1 MPSLRVIFAI
11 ILLVSLATQIGTLLT
26 FHLQRDGYVKDANLI
41 RSTFD
46 TGEKTTSSLNSR
58 DVIVYLA
65 QFGNHSTYGSPA
77 FTKLNKSIDLL
88 YTNYL
93 NDFPCD
99 VIIFHDSTDAP
110 DSAIISSLA
119 TNRPNLQFRELT
131 GKWWELPH
139 GLKASDHKRWRK
151 TGYSIGYR
159 HMMRWFGILIWKYLT
174 AEGYSHVMRMDDD
187 SFIHSKI
194 QYDLFQYLRVNG
206 KRYAFRQ
213 PVVDDAVGKGYDEMI
228 DKFLI
233 DNSDATTQELSE
245 HFKRD
250 RNVGFYNNWFMADLS
265 FFASTPVSTL
275 LDIIDKSKLIYTQRT
290 GDLVIHSTVVRLFL
304 RPEEIYWA
312 RDFTYEHMTLCT
324 REKCKG
330 CPNNGGISRGVGVSN
345 AEWNAFVDEV
355 RDIYNGCTLFQDNE
369 FIGAKDVGE
378 CSRLESQCGFYLE
391 LLLS

>member
-1 MPSLRVIFAI
+1 
-11 ILLVSLATQIGTLLT
+11 
-26 FHLQRDGYVKDANLI
+26 
-41 RSTFD
+41 
-46 TGEKTTSSLNSR
+46 
-58 DVIVYLA
+58 
-65 QFGNHSTYGSPA
+65 
-77 FTKLNKSIDLL
+77 
-88 YTNYL
+88 
-93 NDFPCD
+93 
-99 VIIFHDSTDAP
+99 
-110 DSAIISSLA
+110 
-119 TNRPNLQFRELT
+119 
-131 GKWWELPH
+131 
-139 GLKASDHKRWRK
+139 
-151 TGYSIGYR
+151 
-159 HMMRWFGILIWKYLT
+159 MMRWFGILIWKYLT

-330 CPNNGGISRGVGVSN
+330 CPNNGGISRGVSVSN